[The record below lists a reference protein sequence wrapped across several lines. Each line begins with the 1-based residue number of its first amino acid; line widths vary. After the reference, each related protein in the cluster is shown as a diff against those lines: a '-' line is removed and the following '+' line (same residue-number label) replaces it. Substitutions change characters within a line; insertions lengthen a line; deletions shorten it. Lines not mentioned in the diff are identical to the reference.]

1 MYAVVIEVD
10 ILDDTGAR
18 KELEN
23 VVAMVK
29 EFPGV
34 VSGNWVRLDD
44 RHGMSLVLFETEE
57 QANAA
62 KPPAGGDATGVKMTS
77 IRVGEVLASI

>member
-1 MYAVVIEVD
+1 MYAVVVEVE
-10 ILDDTGAR
+10 ILDDAEAR

-29 EFPGV
+29 QSPGLV
-34 VSGNWVRLDD
+34 TGHWVRLDEG
-44 RHGMSLVLFETEE
+44 HGTSIVLFETEE

-62 KPPAGGDATGVKMTS
+62 KPPPGGDASGVKMTS

>member
-1 MYAVVIEVD
+1 MYAVVVEVE
-10 ILDDTGAR
+10 ILDDAEAR

-29 EFPGV
+29 QFPGLV
-34 VSGNWVRLDD
+34 AGHWVRVGDK
-44 RHGMSLVLFETEE
+44 RGISVVVFETEE

-62 KPPAGGDATGVKMTS
+62 KPPSGADAHGVRMTS
-77 IRVGEVLASI
+77 VSVDEVLASV